1 MQKTHHFNQVTK
13 DFTIDQYLHQLVGF
27 DVDEDSLLRLACEM
41 VWDFPFEGAMPNSL
55 DVALLLSELGTDE
68 TTLTVALLSST
79 SLMESADAEA
89 LEKTFGHEIMELVR
103 SVVQL
108 HDFRGEQDDSSPEQ
122 VERLRR
128 MLLSMVDDVRAVLI
142 KLAFRV
148 QRLRQL
154 KLADV
159 IEQQES
165 YPHSLRPVVRAAA
178 CSLHQLEFKIER
190 IEISDHQ
197 AYLAAFWGET
207 RVRLEFEAITPTLT
221 RIESRMIRESA
232 WRDYA
237 SEKELFL
244 SVRRTLDGESSRVSC
259 RWRRV
264 IRDMVPLY
272 CHPES
277 GAAIIAYLSPGLS
290 ISVNE
295 RESQTPRWAAITLE
309 LGGFAYLDKNTY
321 SLKPELSEN
330 SLADHSS

>member
-1 MQKTHHFNQVTK
+1 MKKSKSDKTK
-13 DFTIDQYLHQLVGF
+13 I
-27 DVDEDSLLRLACEM
+27 
-41 VWDFPFEGAMPNSL
+41 EG
-55 DVALLLSELGTDE
+55 
-68 TTLTVALLSST
+68 
-79 SLMESADAEA
+79 
-89 LEKTFGHEIMELVR
+89 
-103 SVVQL
+103 
-108 HDFRGEQDDSSPEQ
+108 
-122 VERLRR
+122 ERLSLFRLFLGGLI
-128 MLLSMVDDVRAVLI
+128 LLVAYILSGCAVYTALPVT
-142 KLAFRV
+142 L
-148 QRLRQL
+148 QEL
-154 KLADV
+154 KHYV
-159 IEQQES
+159 VEQQES
-165 YPHSLRPVVRAAA
+165 YPHSLRPVVRAAV

-264 IRDMVPLY
+264 VRDMVPLY

-290 ISVNE
+290 ISINE
-295 RESQTPRWAAITLE
+295 SEFQTPRWAAITLE